1 MWRNTRKSVR
11 CKKLKTILELQNIA
25 KQYKGK
31 KVLEKTSFFVCANQI
46 VALVGK
52 NGSGKSTL
60 LKIIAGLENPDA
72 GEIIKHIHPLKIG
85 YVPEVTPY
93 EIPFTPIEYLTH
105 MGNVRGM
112 DKNEL
117 KNRIEILLDIFHLQD
132 VRMTRMAEFSKG
144 MKQKVIIMQAILEK
158 ASLLILDEPL
168 SGLDPKTKSELE
180 GILLAL
186 KDNGLSILLTCH
198 ETNLLERLVD
208 RVLLIKNHHVVQSNV
223 LNEIANPRDRVTFE
237 ISPQQ
242 LSAEFLTLIEIQQEN
257 RLTSEVNEIVAIVK
271 RENTDTVLL
280 ELLKRGASIKKLSPI
295 NLVELEFYN

>member
-1 MWRNTRKSVR
+1 MR
-11 CKKLKTILELQNIA
+11 CIKLKTIIELRDVA
-25 KQYKGK
+25 KQYKKK
-31 KVLEKTSFFVCANQI
+31 KVLERVSFYVRANQI

-60 LKIIAGLENPDA
+60 LKIIAGLVKPDT
-72 GEIIKHIHPLKIG
+72 GEMLKHIHPLKIG

-117 KNRIEILLDIFHLQD
+117 EDRIEVLLEIFHLQD
-132 VRMTRMAEFSKG
+132 VRMTRMAGFSKG
-144 MKQKVIIMQAILEK
+144 MKQKVIIMQAMLEK
-158 ASLLILDEPL
+158 ANLLILDEPL
-168 SGLDPKTKSELE
+168 SGLDPKAKSELE
-180 GILLAL
+180 GILLVL
-186 KDNGLSILLTCH
+186 KDSGVSILLTCH
-198 ETNLLERLVD
+198 ETKILERLVD
-208 RVLLIKNHHVVQSNV
+208 RVLLIKKHHVVEPND
-223 LNEIANPRDRVTFE
+223 LFENANPRDRVTFE

-242 LSAEFLTLIEIQQEN
+242 LSAEFLALIEIQQEN
-257 RLTSEVNEIVAIVK
+257 RLASELKEIVAIVK